1 MKYLKIAQCKLQ
13 GIMNYHALPEV
24 CHVLVM
30 INTVSRNLI
39 IASSYGDRAERSPLT
54 KLFCA

>member
-1 MKYLKIAQCKLQ
+1 
-13 GIMNYHALPEV
+13 MNYHALPAV

-39 IASSYGDRAERSPLT
+39 IASSYGDRAQKIAIDKIVLRLI
-54 KLFCA
+54 